1 MTAEQVLLVAH
12 DGPVTTVTLNRPERL
27 NAIGPETVAALDAA
41 LDDLPPQNRV
51 LVIAARGRA
60 FSAGGD
66 LTAISTLAGD
76 DALERF
82 HASISA
88 VLRRI
93 ELLPV
98 PVVAAVNGITVAGGL
113 ELVAACDIAVAAESA
128 TFGDG
133 HPRFGLLPGG
143 GGSVRLPRR
152 IGVTRAKYLM
162 FTGESV
168 PAATMQAWGLVSRV
182 VPDDAL
188 RPAVEELSGLLAARS
203 RDGLA
208 RMKDLI
214 DTGLEST
221 PDDALARE
229 QVVVGEHTGSA
240 DYHEGLAA
248 FRERRAPRW

>member
-1 MTAEQVLLVAH
+1 M
-12 DGPVTTVTLNRPERL
+12 TLNRPERL
-27 NAIGPETVAALDAA
+27 NAIGPETVAALD
-41 LDDLPPQNRV
+41 DLPSQNRV

-66 LTAISTLAGD
+66 LTAFSAPAGD

-98 PVVAAVNGITVAGGL
+98 PVIAAVNGITVAGGL
-113 ELVAACDIAVAAESA
+113 EVVAACDITVAAESA

-133 HPRFGLLPGG
+133 HSRFGLLPGG

-162 FTGESV
+162 FTGETV
-168 PAATMQAWGLVSRV
+168 PATTMEAWGLVSRV
-182 VPDDAL
+182 VPDAAL
-188 RPAVEELSGLLAARS
+188 VPAVEELSGLLAARS

-208 RMKDLI
+208 RMKGLI
-214 DTGLEST
+214 DTGLAST
-221 PDDALARE
+221 LDDALERE
-229 QVVVGEHTGSA
+229 QVVVGEHTGPA
-240 DYHEGLAA
+240 DHHEGLAA